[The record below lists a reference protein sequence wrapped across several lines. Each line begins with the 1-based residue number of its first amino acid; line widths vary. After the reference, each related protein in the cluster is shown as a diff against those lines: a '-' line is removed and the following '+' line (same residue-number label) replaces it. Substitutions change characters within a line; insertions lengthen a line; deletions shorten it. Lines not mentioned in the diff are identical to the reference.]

1 MDHRP
6 ADPSASVAL
15 RHTVDAAVGP
25 AYDTAFLRLDLL
37 LIGRAARCG
46 CVDCALGVDRE
57 RALIVGSLP
66 RP

>member
-6 ADPSASVAL
+6 TDTGASVAL
-15 RHTVDAAVGP
+15 RHVVDAAVGP
-25 AYDTAFLRLDLL
+25 AYDTAFLRLDLV

-46 CVDCALGVDRE
+46 CVGCALEVDHDR
-57 RALIVGSLP
+57 RVILGSLP